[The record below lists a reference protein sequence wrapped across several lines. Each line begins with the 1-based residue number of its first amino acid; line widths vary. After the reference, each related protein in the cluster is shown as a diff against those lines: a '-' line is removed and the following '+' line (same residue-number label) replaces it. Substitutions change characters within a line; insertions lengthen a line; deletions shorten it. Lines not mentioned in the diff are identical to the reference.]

1 MDYAICYA
9 IAYSATVYSIL
20 LLYDIICQFWI
31 NFLKRVQQ
39 CPILPPL
46 PDKPIIPGIG
56 LFHVHGHKKECYP
69 RYAPSF
75 IPGAGM
81 IDGEILETLWN
92 PLNHTASSARSMTWY
107 SRQEYL
113 DAHMGDSNWKKLIHM
128 GKLVFSQISLF
139 NCVGTVASITRKW
152 QACVEQ
158 VEESSRRFSTLSA
171 ALPSEIVSEWTS
183 SETLMQELR
192 SVEVEIMDDY
202 DVREE
207 QGKLFPKYPLFVSH

>member
-1 MDYAICYA
+1 MTQSPCNSHGTSLSPSTQSDLILFLNSVS
-9 IAYSATVYSIL
+9 IASVGKASIIFAKAFASL
-20 LLYDIICQFWI
+20 L
-31 NFLKRVQQ
+31 
-39 CPILPPL
+39 PSLPSL
-46 PDKPIIPGIG
+46 PDKPIVPGIG

-128 GKLVFSQISLF
+128 GK
-139 NCVGTVASITRKW
+139 
-152 QACVEQ
+152 
-158 VEESSRRFSTLSA
+158 
-171 ALPSEIVSEWTS
+171 
-183 SETLMQELR
+183 
-192 SVEVEIMDDY
+192 
-202 DVREE
+202 
-207 QGKLFPKYPLFVSH
+207 